1 MENNNSVLLEMKNI
15 CKSFPGVKALDNVS
29 LTVKRGTVHALMG
42 ENGAGK
48 STLMKCLFGIYK
60 MDAGEIY
67 LDGEKIEV
75 KDPDDAM
82 NKGIAMVHQE
92 LQPIPER
99 TVAENMYTGRY
110 PTKKFGPIQVI
121 DHKKMFEETAK
132 WLDDVKMPYDPKA
145 KLGTMSIAQM
155 QSVEIAKAVSLNARV
170 VILDE
175 PTSALAKAEV
185 EKLFAA
191 IRKVKENDVI
201 IIYISHKL
209 AEIHEI
215 ADTVTVLRDAQYVG
229 KKNIEEIDNAGMIA
243 MMFGKTEIRKRPAD
257 VVPTDEPVMEVK
269 HLTRAGWYEDISFTL
284 YKGEVLGIAGVLGS
298 GRTELLGGIFGSD
311 PADSG
316 EVIIEGKTYI
326 RRTPAI
332 MKNAGLGLTP
342 EDRKT
347 GLILKHSIESN
358 LCYAGMK
365 KTTIN
370 GWVESRKKRREMSER
385 QVKALQIKL
394 SSISAKAS
402 SMSGGNQQK
411 VVVGNWLNNDP
422 KIMIYDEPTRG
433 IDVNAK
439 QQIFEI
445 MWNQAKQGNSS
456 IFVSTELEELPG
468 VCNRILVLR
477 GGRITEELT
486 TEKIDSM
493 TTNDLYTL
501 CMGGHSSEREN

>member
-1 MENNNSVLLEMKNI
+1 MSTLSCDNI
-15 CKSFPGVKALDNVS
+15 VKDYPGTRALDHVS
-29 LTVKRGTVHALMG
+29 ASFDSGKINALLG
-42 ENGAGK
+42 KNGSGK
-48 STLMKCLFGIYK
+48 STLCKIF
-60 MDAGEIY
+60 AGAESATSGEFY
-67 LDGEKIEV
+67 LDGQKLSFRNPTDAAKSGIVLVYQETSLVPTLTVMENIFMGRLPKKTGGLINWKLVQSETERLLKVMDVRINPKSKIMHL
-75 KDPDDAM
+75 PM
-82 NKGIAMVHQE
+82 WQ
-92 LQPIPER
+92 R
-99 TVAENMYTGRY
+99 
-110 PTKKFGPIQVI
+110 QVVEI
-121 DHKKMFEETAK
+121 CKA
-132 WLDDVKMPYDPKA
+132 LSQDPKV
-145 KLGTMSIAQM
+145 L
-155 QSVEIAKAVSLNARV
+155 
-170 VILDE
+170 ILDE

-215 ADTVTVLRDAQYVG
+215 ADTVTALRDAQYV
-229 KKNIEEIDNAGMIA
+229 
-243 MMFGKTEIRKRPAD
+243 
-257 VVPTDEPVMEVK
+257 VK

-316 EVIIEGKTYI
+316 EVIIEGKTYLK
-326 RRTPAI
+326 RTPAI

-342 EDRKT
+342 EDRKTT

-370 GWVESRKKRREMSER
+370 GWVESRKKRKEMSER

-477 GGRITEELT
+477 GGKITEELT